1 MKIEIPKNC
10 PCCGYTLELI
20 NDQLFCRNGAC
31 GAQLNKKLEHFTKTL
46 GIKGF
51 GPRTVEKLNLADI
64 TELFYL
70 DRDHVVEALGS
81 EKVADKL
88 LDEIERAKNAD
99 FATVLAS
106 FSIPLIGNTAG
117 IKLAKV
123 VNNFDEISAEKCKEA
138 GLGDKATSNLL
149 NWLDREYIELK
160 EFLPFSFDSKKITT
174 NASGPTIC
182 ITGKLS
188 LYKTKAEAITILTEL
203 GFRCVDSVT
212 KTLNYLVDESDKGSS
227 KRKKAEEYGIT
238 IINNLNNFLEQLK
251 NDRKAKEM
259 VG

>member
-10 PCCGYTLELI
+10 PCCGYTLELV

-51 GPRTVEKLNLADI
+51 GPRTIEKLNLADI

-70 DRDHVVEALGS
+70 DRDTAIEALGS

-88 LDEIERAKNAD
+88 LDEIERAKSAS

-106 FSIPLIGNTAG
+106 FSIPLIGNTAAT
-117 IKLAKV
+117 KLANF
-123 VNNFDEISAEKCKEA
+123 VNNFDEITAEKCKEA
-138 GLGDKATSNLL
+138 GLGEKATNNILT
-149 NWLDREYIELK
+149 WLEKDYIELK
-160 EFLPFSFDSKKITT
+160 EFLPFSFNSKKIT
-174 NASGPTIC
+174 NSAGGPTVC

-188 LYKTKAEAITILTEL
+188 LFKNKAEATTILTEL

-212 KTLNYLVDESDKGSS
+212 KTLNYLIDESDKGSS
-227 KRKKAEEYGIT
+227 KRKKAEEYGVT
-238 IINNLNNFLEQLK
+238 IINNLNNFLEQIK